1 MKLTNSTAPETEPSL
16 ECDHCG
22 DVAIYGDKK
31 GMFTD
36 GAGGACVS
44 CGFPGQVSCDAETEP
59 YWMTGD
65 DDADR
70 CNRGDCE
77 DCKDAAARLAPATPH
92 SPEAATDDA
101 EVKSGRWFC
110 PSCHDFQSGKRCDH
124 CGLPPPSPSSPER
137 HMRETT
143 TASRHRII

>member
-1 MKLTNSTAPETEPSL
+1 MTKPTDAMRAEPSL

-92 SPEAATDDA
+92 SPRKEPCT
-101 EVKSGRWFC
+101 
-110 PSCHDFQSGKRCDH
+110 
-124 CGLPPPSPSSPER
+124 
-137 HMRETT
+137 
-143 TASRHRII
+143 